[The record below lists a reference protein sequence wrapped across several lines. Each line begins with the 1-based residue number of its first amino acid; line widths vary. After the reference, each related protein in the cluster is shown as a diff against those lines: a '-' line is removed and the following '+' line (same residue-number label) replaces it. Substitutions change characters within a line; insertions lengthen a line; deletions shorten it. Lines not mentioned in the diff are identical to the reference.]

1 MKDLNRVLKQ
11 HLQYDFYEMKL
22 NYPDWTKKEIIE
34 SLRDTY
40 IEVLEDRLALLEKK
54 VDLPER
60 MMNYLN
66 KKDNERIYSFNKT
79 MILLNNKFKKDF
91 TKEEIEKTFLYLVE
105 HNAKWNEGYY
115 SLENYNFYPKEW

>member
-1 MKDLNRVLKQ
+1 MEDLNRILKQ

-22 NYPDWTKKEIIE
+22 NYPDWTKEEIIE

-40 IEVLEDRLALLEKK
+40 IEVLEDRLSLLEKK
-54 VDLPER
+54 ADLPKK

-79 MILLNNKFKKDF
+79 MILLNNKFKRDF

-105 HNAKWNEGYY
+105 HNAKWNKGHY
-115 SLENYNFYPKEW
+115 SLGNYNFYPKE

>member
-1 MKDLNRVLKQ
+1 MKDLNHVLKQ
-11 HLQYDFYEMKL
+11 NLQYDFYEMKL
-22 NYPDWTKKEIIE
+22 NYPDWTKEEIIE

-54 VDLPER
+54 VDLPKR

-66 KKDNERIYSFNKT
+66 KKDHERIYSFNKT
-79 MILLNNKFKKDF
+79 MILLNNKFKGDF

-105 HNAKWNEGYY
+105 HNAKRNEGYY
-115 SLENYNFYPKEW
+115 SLGNYNFYPKE